1 MHLRRLE
8 LNTIFNYTKDI
19 RRYLYDIEESL
30 KVSFGTNVTIQPTS
44 TIADEIE
51 PELPRFSCL
60 IDRVETIIK
69 IEISQVRLVV
79 LIEYKKRNVSPSLN
93 NIKLFEEET
102 IIIKEIIKKTLIEFN
117 ILYEGIIVI
126 SENIVSDI
134 SDVKILE
141 VNEFCDDKSE
151 KESKIYNTDYFIST
165 QKSFFR
171 AYEPRHTIAPLNKNI
186 DENFIGF
193 IETYLREINN
203 RVKYN
208 NSDVNNNVINFNSIK
223 NKLLEDIINGN

>member
-126 SENIVSDI
+126 SENI
-134 SDVKILE
+134 LE
-141 VNEFCDDKSE
+141 VNEFCDDKKYIIQIILYLHKRVFLE
-151 KESKIYNTDYFIST
+151 PMNLGT
-165 QKSFFR
+165 QL
-171 AYEPRHTIAPLNKNI
+171 HH
-186 DENFIGF
+186 
-193 IETYLREINN
+193 
-203 RVKYN
+203 
-208 NSDVNNNVINFNSIK
+208 
-223 NKLLEDIINGN
+223 